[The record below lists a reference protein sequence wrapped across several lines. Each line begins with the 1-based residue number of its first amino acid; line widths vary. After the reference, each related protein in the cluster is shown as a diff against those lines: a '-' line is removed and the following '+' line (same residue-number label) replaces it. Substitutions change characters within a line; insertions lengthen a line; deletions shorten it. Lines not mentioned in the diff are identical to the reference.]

1 MEQIK
6 YKKRLIEPKIKRKL
20 LYRGVVLIDGAKWSG
35 KTTTAALY
43 AKTIIKLQ
51 DPIIK
56 KV

>member
-1 MEQIK
+1 MKKIK

-20 LYRGVVLIDGAKWSG
+20 LYSGAVLIDGVKWPG
-35 KTTTAALY
+35 KSTTAALY